1 MGVPSFAASPHL
13 PAQGKGDEIPERG
26 ERTQSGEDEVR
37 GALSRALCQ
46 RQRHR
51 QQHEQVAR
59 RAQQPRRADGDD
71 VIREKPRRLARAQLR
86 RGRGQQAER
95 SKARDQV
102 RQPEAERVAP
112 LAPAMPPACTRD
124 AARWPPSWKWIWVTV
139 GSGYRLQTTDYR
151 LQRDQT
157 TKKTKNSLD
166 FTRNGEIH
174 SRCCGT

>member
-1 MGVPSFAASPHL
+1 MGVPSFAALPHL

-37 GALSRALCQ
+37 GALLRALRQ

-59 RAQQPRRADGDD
+59 RAQQPCRADGDD
-71 VIREKPRRLARAQLR
+71 VVREKPRRLARAQLR

-95 SKARDQV
+95 GKARDQV

-112 LAPAMPPACTRD
+112 AAGGQTAQKIVRLIRSGVEKQARALVPVLALIDEKLKGVSRTRQL
-124 AARWPPSWKWIWVTV
+124 I
-139 GSGYRLQTTDYR
+139 
-151 LQRDQT
+151 
-157 TKKTKNSLD
+157 
-166 FTRNGEIH
+166 
-174 SRCCGT
+174 